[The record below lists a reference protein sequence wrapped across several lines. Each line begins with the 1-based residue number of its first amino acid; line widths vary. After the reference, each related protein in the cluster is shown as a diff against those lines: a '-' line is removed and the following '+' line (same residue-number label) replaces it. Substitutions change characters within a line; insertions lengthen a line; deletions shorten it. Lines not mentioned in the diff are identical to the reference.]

1 MMVTPPIAGW
11 VKEFSMEKT
20 VKGNV
25 VGERGNGDRGYG
37 GKMENGVMIWVMDCV
52 VRPFPPNILVPSSDI
67 HPVLGC

>member
-1 MMVTPPIAGW
+1 
-11 VKEFSMEKT
+11 MEKT